1 MRPAMSEGPP
11 PGATGASSELSHA
24 GIRMPRKHIDI
35 LLVEDDDR
43 DAASLEALLGE
54 DGRDWFALRRASR
67 LSDALRQFSEETFD
81 VVLLDLNL
89 PDSRGVS
96 TVSQVREMALMT
108 PIVVLGDTND
118 EVLKNQAIENGAQ
131 EYLIKGKTGETG
143 DTFVRAMRY
152 AIEIKNMEE
161 RLRHMSRYDSM
172 TNVVNR
178 PFLYDRLQLA
188 LARAR
193 RYDRILA
200 VLILDLDHFKTI
212 NDTLGHTIGDR
223 LLKRVAERLTG
234 CLRANDTVARLG
246 GDEFSV
252 LLSELT
258 EPDDVAKVVDKF
270 MSEFRKPS
278 LIDDH
283 ELFVSVS
290 IGSSVYPSDGDD
302 AETLLKNADSA
313 LQRAKQLGRNNHQ
326 FYSPVMNAKAS
337 RNLQMG
343 NALRRA
349 VEREEFFLVY
359 QPQVDM
365 ESERLVGVEALIR
378 WKHPGWGIVQP
389 IEFIQLAE
397 ETGLIFPIGD
407 WVLKSACAQA
417 RAWQDAGLPR
427 LRVGV
432 NLSNRQFNQKNLVKT
447 VTRVLEEE
455 RLDPGFLELE
465 LTESTFMHNE
475 EDALATLGALKEMG
489 VHIAI
494 DDFGTGYSSLRYL
507 KRFPIDI
514 LKIDRSFVQD
524 IPGDAEDAAIV
535 EAIIAMAKSL
545 DVCVIAEGVETLEQL
560 TFLRAHGCNLMQGYY
575 FSRPINVKEM
585 TRRLGEDE
593 RWRPEGA
600 A

>member
-1 MRPAMSEGPP
+1 
-11 PGATGASSELSHA
+11 
-24 GIRMPRKHIDI
+24 MPRKHIDI
-35 LLVEDDDR
+35 LLVENDDR
-43 DAASLEALLGE
+43 DSAAIEAHLGE
-54 DGRDWFALRRASR
+54 EGRDWFTLRRATR
-67 LSDALRQFSEETFD
+67 LSDALRRLSEETFD

-108 PIVVLGDTND
+108 PIVALSDTND
-118 EVLKNQAIENGAQ
+118 EVLENQTIQNGAQ
-131 EYLIKGKTGETG
+131 EYLIKGKAGQTG
-143 DTFVRAMRY
+143 DTIVRTIRY
-152 AIEIKNMEE
+152 AIELKKMEE
-161 RLRHMSRYDSM
+161 RLRHMSHYDSM
-172 TNVVNR
+172 TNVANR
-178 PFLYDRLQLA
+178 PFLYDRLELA

-200 VLILDLDHFKTI
+200 VLILDLDHFKAI
-212 NDTLGHTIGDR
+212 NDTLGHMIGDR

-246 GDEFSV
+246 GDEFAV

-258 EPDDVAKVVDKF
+258 EPEDVTKVVAKF
-270 MSEFRKPS
+270 MTEFKKPS
-278 LIDDH
+278 IIDDH

-313 LQRAKQLGRNNHQ
+313 VQRAKQMGRNNHQ

-349 VEREEFFLVY
+349 VEREEFTLAY

-365 ESERLVGVEALIR
+365 ENERLVGVEALIR
-378 WKHPGWGIVQP
+378 WKHPGWGNIPP
-389 IEFIQLAE
+389 IEFIPLAE

-407 WVLKSACAQA
+407 WVLKTACAQA

-427 LRVGV
+427 IRVGV
-432 NLSNRQFNQKNLVKT
+432 NLSNRQFSQENLVHT
-447 VTRVLEEE
+447 ITRVLEEE
-455 RLDPGFLELE
+455 KLDPSYLELE

-475 EDALATLGALKEMG
+475 EDALATLAALKEMG

-524 IPGDAEDAAIV
+524 IPRVAEDAAIV

-545 DVCVIAEGVETLEQL
+545 GVRVIAEGVETSEQL
-560 TFLRAHGCNLMQGYY
+560 AFLLAHGCSLMQGYY
-575 FSRPINVKEM
+575 LSRPIDAKAM
-585 TRRLGEDE
+585 TRLLGEGE
-593 RWRPEGA
+593 RWGA
-600 A
+600 LGAD